1 MSERVI
7 HIALDMDEAKNCE
20 IANINQFHSL
30 TELVENV
37 KEQLAIQSID
47 SSGYGFFTKTDQLL
61 VASIEDIQNMQGA
74 NGIKMENLILRDL
87 KEEAK
92 ANTKELQKM
101 TSKLKKEKKNIGKIE
116 ESKES
121 RYVEVITRVLNN
133 IEANNDFFQRK
144 YVEADGVKDIML
156 LIMECQDAQAYQ
168 IIHTL
173 TKMLAFLLKWDF
185 AVINIKNKT
194 QKYFTKFMDLA
205 DINDEIHKQVLKIIF
220 NCASRLPESFD
231 VILQTVKEHSE
242 KKKTQPFNSLLQ
254 TLESQDE
261 S

>member
-1 MSERVI
+1 
-7 HIALDMDEAKNCE
+7 
-20 IANINQFHSL
+20 
-30 TELVENV
+30 
-37 KEQLAIQSID
+37 
-47 SSGYGFFTKTDQLL
+47 
-61 VASIEDIQNMQGA
+61 MQGA

-194 QKYFTKFMDLA
+194 
-205 DINDEIHKQVLKIIF
+205 
-220 NCASRLPESFD
+220 
-231 VILQTVKEHSE
+231 
-242 KKKTQPFNSLLQ
+242 
-254 TLESQDE
+254 
-261 S
+261 